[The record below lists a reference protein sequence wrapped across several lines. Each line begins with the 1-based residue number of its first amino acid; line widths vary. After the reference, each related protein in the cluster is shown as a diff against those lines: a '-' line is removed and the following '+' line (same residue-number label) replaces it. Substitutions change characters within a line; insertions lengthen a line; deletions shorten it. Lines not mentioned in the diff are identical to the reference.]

1 MQISVQDNINEVVA
15 ALERHRRDVLDK
27 AIPRA
32 LNRTAEM
39 AKTYT
44 ARAVRDEGYNFSA
57 AEIKQAISLFKASSG
72 GRTARLRIKRT
83 AKSLMSFSP
92 RASKAGVSV
101 KVGGQRKMIKGAF
114 IAQRKNGVSGVYVE
128 DKAAGKTVLR
138 FAKQYKRGS
147 KGGWHD
153 YPGRKLYGPSVGGI
167 NANERIEALMRVFIN
182 ETFVD
187 RLTHEISFLTR

>member
-1 MQISVQDNINEVVA
+1 MQISVQDNINQVVA

-39 AKTYT
+39 ARTYT
-44 ARAVRDEGYNFSA
+44 ARAVREEGYNFSA
-57 AEIKQAISLFKASSG
+57 AEIKQAITLFKASSG
-72 GRTARLRIKRT
+72 SRTAGLRVKRT
-83 AKSLMSFSP
+83 AKSLMNFSP

-101 KVGGQRKMIKGAF
+101 KVGGQRRMIKGAF

-128 DKAAGKTVLR
+128 DKAAGKVVLR
-138 FAKQYKRGS
+138 FARQYKRGS

-153 YPGRKLYGPSVGGI
+153 YPGRKLYGPSVGGV
-167 NANERIEALMRVFIN
+167 NGTERIQVLMRVFIT
-182 ETFVD
+182 EAFSD
-187 RLTHEISFLTR
+187 RLSHEIAFLTR

>member
-1 MQISVQDNINEVVA
+1 M
-15 ALERHRRDVLDK
+15 
-27 AIPRA
+27 
-32 LNRTAEM
+32 
-39 AKTYT
+39 
-44 ARAVRDEGYNFSA
+44 
-57 AEIKQAISLFKASSG
+57 
-72 GRTARLRIKRT
+72 
-83 AKSLMSFSP
+83 
-92 RASKAGVSV
+92 
-101 KVGGQRKMIKGAF
+101 
-114 IAQRKNGVSGVYVE
+114 SGVYVE
-128 DKAAGKTVLR
+128 DKAAGKIVLR